1 MIHASRI
8 RKFYWISYLFSSS
21 AYGQTDIFCCES
33 CKIDGEFS
41 MVWKIDLEKWKQFSD
56 LFRIFSEEKKRKKRI
71 KIRVEIGQI
80 EG

>member
-1 MIHASRI
+1 
-8 RKFYWISYLFSSS
+8 
-21 AYGQTDIFCCES
+21 
-33 CKIDGEFS
+33 